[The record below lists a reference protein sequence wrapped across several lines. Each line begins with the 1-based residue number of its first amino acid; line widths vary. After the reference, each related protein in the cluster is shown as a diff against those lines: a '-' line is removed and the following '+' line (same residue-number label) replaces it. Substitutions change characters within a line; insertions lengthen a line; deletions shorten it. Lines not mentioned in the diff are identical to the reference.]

1 MREIKRITV
10 LQVIHGLHI
19 GGAENVVTS
28 LARSLDPDQFN
39 VVTYCIT
46 AMGVLGLE
54 LVEQGYRVYSGL
66 ATDSAAFKY
75 GVTLQQVIDDCRPDI
90 VHSHGTTALLE
101 IGPRFMFRKHPPWV
115 HTYHFGNYPN
125 IRKRY
130 LYAERLFSRFA
141 DQLVA
146 VSDFQKNTIV
156 RTHWLRSGDITTI
169 HNGVAS
175 PAIDLSENEIHE
187 IRQSFGIGEDDV
199 VVGCI
204 AVLSR
209 QKGISFLLEAVDRVI
224 SSNCRVKFLVVGGG
238 HLQSVL
244 EEQARE
250 LNIQANVVFT
260 GWRNDALRLMQVFDI
275 FILPSLWEAFS
286 IVVLEAM
293 ASSRPMILTDVADHA
308 RIIRH
313 GESGYIVPPGN
324 PSAIAECILD
334 LLASPEQARAMARK
348 AHDAYR
354 ENFTISRMAIKYS
367 ELYKRMMQH

>member
-1 MREIKRITV
+1 M

-66 ATDSAAFKY
+66 ATDSSAFKY
-75 GVTLQQVIDDCRPDI
+75 GLTLQQVIDDCRPDI

-146 VSDFQKNTIV
+146 VSDYQKNTII

-175 PAIDLSENEIHE
+175 PDIDLSENEIHE
-187 IRQSFGIGEDDV
+187 IRKSFGIGEDDV

-224 SSNCRVKFLVVGGG
+224 SSNSRVKFLIVGGG
-238 HLQSVL
+238 HLQSAL

-308 RIIRH
+308 KIIRH

-324 PSAIAECILD
+324 SSAIAECILNM
-334 LLASPEQARAMARK
+334 LASPEQALAMARK
-348 AHDAYR
+348 AHDSYR